1 MTTNRWRMGFHLMP
15 PTGWV
20 NDPNGLCYFNGLYHV
35 FHQYSPDWP
44 NGSERGWGH
53 ATSPDLVHWTHHGM
67 VIHQDIP
74 EDANGAYSGSAYI
87 VPGGASTPLGALGYV
102 GCMEEIM
109 HQMFEMGL
117 NFDHMVVPSGSAG
130 THAGIIAGMIGN
142 NINIPVTGIG
152 VNRPKPVQENAVHT
166 LANQT
171 LDLLGVEARVPAEK
185 VVAFDDYVGPGYSLP
200 TDAMVEAVKMLAET
214 EGIPIHCYIFT
225 PGSYPIEDYPGAAQ
239 QIARNIYTM
248 AGLRVPVISII
259 SEGGSGGA
267 EAIGLADK
275 RLMLS
280 HGYYSVISP
289 EGGAAI
295 LKAGQRA
302 APELIEHC
310 AQNLHITAQDNLS
323 FGYIDSV
330 VQEPALG
337 ARPHHFDFFRSLRQE
352 VLRATDEVVITNTKP
367 PMIRGLALA
376 RLRNP
381 EANLD
386 EMYVRWGMSGAAKN
400 RMRERRQQKFLRLSR
415 AAAIDNRPFLAKNA
429 AALRDW
435 VTKPWMHFK
444 YDFVRRH
451 QRKLHNIMEELS
463 SEWDVFKG
471 RLFSPWKRIANPA
484 EKKATAKELTTL
496 SNWVDDNRV
505 SKWNYLSPRYKVD
518 RTITCPNSASYGCL
532 DLWGPDLFAEFAGV
546 CSHCGYHFP
555 MEPEWYVQNV
565 FDKGSVFE
573 FNREIEAGNPLN
585 FPNFEERIKAAQEKT
600 GCRSGCMTFEA
611 RIDGTKLV
619 VAMLMG
625 TFRGG
630 SFGAAEGYK
639 FVEAAARAAKKRYPF
654 LAYVHGTAG
663 IRIQEGTHG
672 VIQMP
677 RCTVA
682 VRRYIESG
690 GLYLVLYDTNS
701 FAGPV
706 ASFLGCAP
714 YQFAVRSSNIGFA
727 GPGVIKE
734 TTGMD
739 IPPKYHRS
747 YRALSRGHIQ
757 GIWDRRQIRA
767 NLKQALLTM
776 GGRNLYYR

>member
-1 MTTNRWRMGFHLMP
+1 MDNTIEKRIQSLNDRLSYTRDIFAGKHEDSIRLLDEKLTEFTTRVRNGE
-15 PTGWV
+15 V
-20 NDPNGLCYFNGLYHV
+20 EDPHTEIVSLEDLFV
-35 FHQYSPDWP
+35 FVEKRLEKLITPMDRVRIVRHPQRICLRDILENVYDNFTEVGGQDEHSLDP
-44 NGSERGWGH
+44 SMLIARAVITRRRGKKMH
-53 ATSPDLVHWTHHGM
+53 TQSVM
-67 VIHQDIP
+67 VIGQEKGHGA
-74 EDANGAYSGSAYI
+74 EFRNGGSVKPWGNAK
-87 VPGGASTPLGALGYV
+87 ALQY
-102 GCMEEIM
+102 M
-109 HQMFEMGL
+109 
-117 NFDHMVVPSGSAG
+117 
-130 THAGIIAGMIGN
+130 
-142 NINIPVTGIG
+142 
-152 VNRPKPVQENAVHT
+152 
-166 LANQT
+166 
-171 LDLLGVEARVPAEK
+171 RV
-185 VVAFDDYVGPGYSLP
+185 
-200 TDAMVEAVKMLAET
+200 AET

-295 LKAGQRA
+295 EGRLKAGQRA

-471 RLFSPWKRIANPA
+471 RLFSPWKRIASPA

-496 SNWVDDNRV
+496 SNWVEDNRV

-639 FVEAAARAAKKRYPF
+639 FVEAAARAAKKR
-654 LAYVHGTAG
+654 
-663 IRIQEGTHG
+663 
-672 VIQMP
+672 
-677 RCTVA
+677 
-682 VRRYIESG
+682 
-690 GLYLVLYDTNS
+690 
-701 FAGPV
+701 
-706 ASFLGCAP
+706 
-714 YQFAVRSSNIGFA
+714 
-727 GPGVIKE
+727 
-734 TTGMD
+734 
-739 IPPKYHRS
+739 
-747 YRALSRGHIQ
+747 
-757 GIWDRRQIRA
+757 
-767 NLKQALLTM
+767 
-776 GGRNLYYR
+776 